1 MKQKHRF
8 RSYEDKWMMIMDIV
22 DRRQNEK
29 RTLHELVVD
38 LNAAGPLS
46 ESMVD
51 ELANELFDLFDAGIL
66 TESMVIEMF
75 ERKQELATEAMLDEL
90 AAIGALAT
98 SIDKNTGETLYRYDN
113 TNPRAQAIMAAIGR
127 QEMARVLQ

>member
-1 MKQKHRF
+1 MKYRF
-8 RSYEDKWMMIMDIV
+8 RSNEKKWTRVMDIA

-29 RTLHELVVD
+29 RTLHELVVE

-66 TESMVIEMF
+66 TASMGMEMF
-75 ERKQELATEAMLDEL
+75 ERKRELATEAMLDEL
-90 AAIGALAT
+90 ASIGALNT
-98 SIDKNTGETLYRYDN
+98 SIDKNTGRTLYRYDD
-113 TNPRAQAIMAAIGR
+113 TDPRARMIMKAMTNNEVGSV
-127 QEMARVLQ
+127 Q